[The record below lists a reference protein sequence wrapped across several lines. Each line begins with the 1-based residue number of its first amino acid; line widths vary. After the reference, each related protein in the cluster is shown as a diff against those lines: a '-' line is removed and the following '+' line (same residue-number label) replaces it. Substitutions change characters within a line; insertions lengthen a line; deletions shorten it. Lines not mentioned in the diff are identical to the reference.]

1 MPGIVL
7 VAEET
12 SKQNR
17 ASNKARQ
24 TMKNNHKIHQEVI
37 KMVNKNEAESGKW
50 KVVDQLQSAVLFSIH
65 C

>member
-17 ASNKARQ
+17 TSNKARQ
-24 TMKNNHKIHQEVI
+24 TMKNNHKICKEVI

-50 KVVDQLQSAVLFSIH
+50 KVVEQLQSPVLFSSH